1 MEQKRIYKTFEQ
13 VDRIFRNGDVYF
25 ISLHSTSIAERFTI
39 SVFDDN
45 HRYVFEIKNAS
56 SFDFRM
62 LRKIYTN
69 VYYWREEIEQ
79 LFPRARV

>member
-13 VDRIFRNGDVYF
+13 ADRIFRRGDVYF
-25 ISLHSTSIAERFTI
+25 ISLHPTPFAERFTI
-39 SVFDDN
+39 SVFDEN
-45 HRYVFEIKNAS
+45 HRYVFEIKNAT

-62 LRKIYTN
+62 LRKVYTN
-69 VYYWREEIEQ
+69 VYYWSEEINE